1 MTRKKIHPP
10 YNRFKVWLKDNAITY
25 STIATLLG
33 ITPTS
38 VMNKINGQS
47 DFLLSET
54 QLIKSEYRLTD
65 EIFSTEKVA

>member
-1 MTRKKIHPP
+1 MKKIHPP
-10 YNRFKVWLKDNAITY
+10 YNKFKIWLKDNKITY
-25 STIATLLG
+25 SVIAELLG

-38 VMNKINGQS
+38 VMYKINGQS

-54 QLIKSEYRLTD
+54 QLIKSIYHLTD